1 MFRLATHNPKI
12 FKKHEEVQG
21 IDTAVHLL
29 LDVSGSMRARLKL
42 ATLACFSVAS
52 ALSSVAGI
60 NVGVTAFPA
69 IEEHI
74 DYISVCPLV
83 RHGERVTN
91 QFNISSHGTTPLTEA
106 LWWVTKKL
114 LPLPEKRKLIL
125 LITDGEPD
133 SETTAKASIRE
144 IERMG
149 IEILGI
155 GICSNHLADLISHQT
170 SITTM
175 EELAPAMFSIL
186 QQTLLK
192 HRG

>member
-1 MFRLATHNPKI
+1 M
-12 FKKHEEVQG
+12 
-21 IDTAVHLL
+21 
-29 LDVSGSMRARLKL
+29 
-42 ATLACFSVAS
+42 
-52 ALSSVAGI
+52 
-60 NVGVTAFPA
+60 TAFPA

-149 IEILGI
+149 IEILDI
-155 GICSNHLADLISHQT
+155 GILFLLIT
-170 SITTM
+170 IKLVKETGKIEKKGTPVRRGT
-175 EELAPAMFSIL
+175 LFLLFS
-186 QQTLLK
+186 LK
-192 HRG
+192 IFRLNKV